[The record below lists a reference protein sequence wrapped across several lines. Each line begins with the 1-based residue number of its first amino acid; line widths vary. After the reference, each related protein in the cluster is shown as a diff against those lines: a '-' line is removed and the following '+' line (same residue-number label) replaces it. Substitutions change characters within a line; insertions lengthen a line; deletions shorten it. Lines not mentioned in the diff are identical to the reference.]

1 MESNTLHSIDK
12 INDIYNNLSYLDIY
26 GGSVLLFICITLFI
40 ISIWVYFHL
49 LVNAQA
55 IKDDWVN
62 QRCNPKVMPFAGL
75 INKPDNK
82 TITEFTGEN
91 FNYCTQTILSNLT
104 GIAVQPFQYLTNYL
118 LSIFQGFLD
127 SINKIRDVFTNLRTN
142 MQNIAENILQR
153 ILNVM
158 IPLQRIFMAMMDSLQ
173 KAQGVLTA
181 SLFTSL
187 GSYYTLKA
195 LLGAIVE
202 LIVKMLIVLVAI
214 IVGLWVLPFTWP
226 AAGAMSAV
234 FLAIAIP
241 LAIIVGVMTEVLHI
255 QSSGIPKLKC
265 FDAKTML
272 KVNKKLIQIK
282 NIKIGETI
290 ENENNILGKI
300 KLMSENEDFYNY
312 NNIVIS
318 GSHKVFEN
326 NKWILI
332 KDSIFS
338 KKINNY
344 NEKYIYCLIT
354 QQKLI
359 KINDHLFLDW
369 DEYINNS
376 NFSYGGFN
384 ANCLLLL
391 RNKQYKLISNIEP
404 GDILENGEIVYG
416 VIELD
421 PNILILNNKSYF
433 SANID
438 DRSFCYFND
447 ALSIFKTTFS
457 NTLIQKDPELPDKIY
472 HLLTSTGS
480 FYIGKQLFSD
490 YNNMTE
496 HLQPMK

>member
-12 INDIYNNLSYLDIY
+12 INDMYNNLSYLDIY
-26 GGSVLLFICITLFI
+26 GGSVLLFVCITLII

-91 FNYCTQTILSNLT
+91 FNYCTQTILTNLT

-118 LSIFQGFLD
+118 LTIFQGFLD
-127 SINKIRDVFTNLRTN
+127 AINKIRDVLSNLRTN
-142 MQNIAENILQR
+142 MKKIAENILQR

-158 IPLQRIFMAMMDSLQ
+158 IPLQRIFMTMMDSLQ

-202 LIVKMLIVLVAI
+202 LIIKMLIVLVAI

-234 FLAIAIP
+234 FVSIAIP

-265 FDAKTML
+265 FDGKTML
-272 KVNKKLIQIK
+272 KVNNELREIK
-282 NIKIGETI
+282 NIKVGEVI

-300 KLMSENEDFYNY
+300 TLMSENEDFYNY
-312 NNIVIS
+312 NSIVIS
-318 GSHKVFEN
+318 GSHKVLEN
-326 NKWILI
+326 NKWIFI

-338 KKINNY
+338 KKVNNY
-344 NEKYIYCLIT
+344 KEKYIYCLIT
-354 QQKLI
+354 KQKVI
-359 KINDHLFLDW
+359 KVRNDLFLDW
-369 DEYINNS
+369 DEAINNTHL
-376 NFSYGGFN
+376 SYGGFTKN
-384 ANCLLLL
+384 TNLIL
-391 RNKQYKLISNIEP
+391 RSGQNKVISNLEP

-416 VIELD
+416 TIELD
-421 PNILILNNKSYF
+421 SNILNNKPYF
-433 SANID
+433 RANID
-438 DRSFCYFND
+438 NESCCYFNHYS
-447 ALSIFKTTFS
+447 SIFVTPN
-457 NTLIQKDPELPDKIY
+457 NTIDCQIETKLPNKLY

-480 FYIGKQLFSD
+480 LYIGKHLFRD
-490 YNNMTE
+490 YNNMSE
-496 HLQPMK
+496 HFEPRK